1 MNENV
6 ACYVRVSSSLQAGE
20 DKYSIPE
27 QKDILTAIC
36 TRNNWNPVFFEDIGI
51 SGNTIRLRPQLKK
64 ILKAC
69 SDGVFKKVL
78 VVDQDRLTRNVSD
91 LQYIKDIFIE
101 NGISLVI
108 NGNILDLSN
117 EDDDFISDINGVF
130 SKRERRVIAK
140 RTARGKHQKA
150 KQGKIPTSGFNIP
163 YGYGLDDD
171 DRIVINEEEA
181 KTVRMIFKLITEKG
195 MSCYKIADKLNVL
208 GIPTRSKTFGKIL
221 RLKTSSKVYDPK
233 WTRSSV
239 NSITR
244 KELYYQDKYILG
256 KHSKYYLEPVYIDK
270 EPIISRKLFEKARS
284 QTTKNKSFHGRVSTA
299 VYILTGKI
307 RCKKCGYAFIGGRW
321 NNKKENRIFYYY
333 RDLGK
338 SNKLKKDFGIER
350 CNSASIKKDLIENI
364 VKNDIKEFLINPKT
378 LENYLNENNE
388 DNELADIKYQIIK
401 NDSETSKLI
410 DLYADLFIPD
420 PLQEKLIKE
429 KIKQTQE
436 KARTLQA
443 LKFEI
448 ENKQEALKIKKDSI
462 EKVSYLLEKIGEG
475 IEKLEEWEWKRLID
489 KLVKKIEIDSICGQ
503 GKTIKLD
510 VHITY
515 NFNKLVSENS
525 YECTDKVNSPSPGS
539 NKSGNQGFGS
549 LRHILTQPP
558 ER

>member
-1 MNENV
+1 M
-6 ACYVRVSSSLQAGE
+6 
-20 DKYSIPE
+20 
-27 QKDILTAIC
+27 
-36 TRNNWNPVFFEDIGI
+36 
-51 SGNTIRLRPQLKK
+51 
-64 ILKAC
+64 
-69 SDGVFKKVL
+69 
-78 VVDQDRLTRNVSD
+78 DQDRLTRNVSD

-101 NGISLVI
+101 NNISLVI
-108 NGNILDLSN
+108 NGNILDLKN
-117 EDDDFISDINGVF
+117 EDDDFMSDIQGVF

-163 YGYGLDDD
+163 YGYRLDDD

-181 KTVRMIFKLITEKG
+181 RTVKMIFKLIAEKG
-195 MSCYKIADKLNVL
+195 MSCYRIAEKLNAL

-221 RLKTSSKVYDPK
+221 RLKTSNKVYDPK

-244 KELYYQDKYILG
+244 KELYYEDKYILG

-270 EPIISRKLFEKARS
+270 EPIISRALFEKARS

-307 RCKKCGYAFIGGRW
+307 RCKKCGYAYIGGRW
-321 NNKKENRIFYYY
+321 RNKAGVFYYY

-338 SNKLKKDFGIER
+338 SNKHKTDFNVEK

-364 VKNDIKEFLINPKT
+364 IKNDIKEFLINPGTIEK
-378 LENYLNENNE
+378 YLNENKE
-388 DNELADIKYQIIK
+388 ENELADIEYKIIK

-429 KIKQTQE
+429 KIRQNQK
-436 KARTLQA
+436 KAKELQA

-448 ENKQEALKIKKDSI
+448 ENKQEAIKIKKEGI

-489 KLVKKIEIDSICGQ
+489 KLVDKIEIDSTCGQ

-525 YECTDKVNSPSPGS
+525 YECTDKVNSASERS
-539 NKSGNQGFGS
+539 NKTGN
-549 LRHILTQPP
+549 
-558 ER
+558 